1 MLNFNFLAN
10 VPLIWAKVIVLI
22 LFAVIF
28 ILVWLLPMDYIYKGA
43 PDRKLIR
50 NLKLWATLL
59 VILYG
64 FLYVHF

>member
-43 PDRKLIR
+43 TDRKLIR
-50 NLKLWATLL
+50 NLKLWAALL